1 MKIIDNFVWLVVN
14 KQAFDIYINNIFDL
28 YILND
33 DGSESLV
40 TEVEQI
46 LLAIDNG
53 LDIAIEVGHLDECDK
68 N

>member
-1 MKIIDNFVWLVVN
+1 MKAKVVNGFVWLVVN

-40 TEVEQI
+40 TKAEQI
-46 LLAIDNG
+46 FLAIDNG
-53 LDIAIEVGHLDECDK
+53 LDIAVEVGHL
-68 N
+68 NII

>member
-40 TEVEQI
+40 TEAEQI
-46 LLAIDNG
+46 FLAIDNG
-53 LDIAIEVGHLDECDK
+53 LDIAIEVGHL
-68 N
+68 NN